1 MSGKDINFYDKKN
14 RKKQLLQKLYIY
26 IPDRLH

>member
-14 RKKQLLQKLYIY
+14 QKKRLLQKIYIY

>member
-1 MSGKDINFYDKKN
+1 MSGKNINFYDKKN
-14 RKKQLLQKLYIY
+14 QKKQLLQKIYMY